1 MDLQPLPKILQQKD
15 LSTSTRGVSVLYGRK
30 TDGTLIAVEVDN
42 DGKLGSTA
50 TFSGSITLGAA
61 KIEDGTTT
69 TKAKVKSDGTD
80 NALVVT
86 QNVQPTPLG
95 STNSF
100 FSDNTLNAV
109 SNVAWVTLPFGFSS
123 FSITV
128 INSDST
134 RHLEYS
140 FNGGTNRHGYLK
152 PGEGMTMDFRRQSSI
167 SLRVASG
174 VGNITYRLWS
184 Y

>member
-1 MDLQPLPKILQQKD
+1 MDLQPLPKTLELKD
-15 LSTSTRGVSVLYGRK
+15 LSTSTRGVSVLYGRRP
-30 TDGTLIAVEVDN
+30 DGTLIAVEVDS

-50 TFSGSITLGAA
+50 TFSGTISLGAA
-61 KIEDGTTT
+61 KIEDGATT

-86 QNVQPTPLG
+86 QNAQPTPLG
-95 STNSF
+95 STNSYY
-100 FSDNTLNAV
+100 SDNTLNV
-109 SNVAWVTLPFGFSS
+109 VDHTAWVALPFGFSS
-123 FSITV
+123 FSITI
-128 INSDST
+128 INGDAS

-140 FNGGTNRHGYLK
+140 FNAGTNRHGYLK

-174 VGNITYRLWS
+174 TGNITYRLWS